1 MVDASIDAWLT
12 AGRFTSS
19 FENKLSERFSFRTN
33 LGSAWR
39 TPNMA
44 ELYSFGSHGFKNS
57 FGLLRYYYNE
67 NNEIFKIEER
77 IDTLHLAEGNI
88 GPRI

>member
-1 MVDASIDAWLT
+1 MKIIMLEVGGFSKNIWDEHSLT
-12 AGRFTSS
+12 NTTFSVG

-44 ELYSFGSHGFKNS
+44 ELYSFSSHG
-57 FGLLRYYYNE
+57 LR
-67 NNEIFKIEER
+67 I
-77 IDTLHLAEGNI
+77 HLDC
-88 GPRI
+88 